1 MFTLNS
7 TSLVVGENL
16 GVNLVSNVGTLIAA
30 PVNNDFTFT
39 EFIVENSGNSDLD
52 LEWSTSLAPD
62 GWSIG
67 YSNPPTSVP
76 VLSQA
81 SVQLAIKAPNQTASG
96 FGFDMQLF
104 VNGTNNGRFTN
115 AELLVRIEVAATS
128 FAGISVSDETIA
140 PLLFIPRGDSGKQSI
155 TITNEGNIPLSGQL
169 TVEVRDGEG
178 NILTDRSSTISP
190 SEITDLAIGESIEVV
205 GKVSTDEDSI
215 DGRMNLV
222 VILTTIDGVVIE
234 FMADTSVSSQQSS
247 GGIFGILPAYLSYPL
262 VLLALLGV
270 LYGGRRLKQSS
281 KMDDDGTELVAP
293 DAHTDA
299 DHLGT
304 RREQALDISHSVNDI
319 ASGEVSQDEIAAA
332 LAQSLDMPIPTK
344 KAQVPTGRP
353 PSGLPSMG
361 SPPVGL
367 PPAGLPPVGLPPAKS
382 VPVLPV
388 QVTAGP
394 PLPPGGLPDGWTMEQ
409 WNHYGEQY
417 LQRMGLN

>member
-1 MFTLNS
+1 
-7 TSLVVGENL
+7 
-16 GVNLVSNVGTLIAA
+16 
-30 PVNNDFTFT
+30 
-39 EFIVENSGNSDLD
+39 
-52 LEWSTSLAPD
+52 
-62 GWSIG
+62 
-67 YSNPPTSVP
+67 VP

-81 SVQLAIKAPNQTASG
+81 SVQLAIKAPNQTVSG
-96 FGFDMQLF
+96 FGFDLQLF

-115 AELLVRIEVAATS
+115 AEILVRIEVTATS

-140 PLLFIPRGDSGKQSI
+140 PLLFIPRGDSGKQSL

-262 VLLALLGV
+262 VLLALLGL
-270 LYGGRRLKQSS
+270 LYGGRKLKQSS

-304 RREQALDISHSVNDI
+304 RREEALDISHSVNDI

-332 LAQSLDMPIPTK
+332 LAQSLNMPAPTA

-361 SPPVGL
+361 LPPVGL
-367 PPAGLPPVGLPPAKS
+367 PPAGLPPVGLPSTKS
-382 VPVLPV
+382 LPVLPV
-388 QVTAGP
+388 PVTAGP

>member
-1 MFTLNS
+1 
-7 TSLVVGENL
+7 
-16 GVNLVSNVGTLIAA
+16 
-30 PVNNDFTFT
+30 
-39 EFIVENSGNSDLD
+39 
-52 LEWSTSLAPD
+52 
-62 GWSIG
+62 
-67 YSNPPTSVP
+67 
-76 VLSQA
+76 
-81 SVQLAIKAPNQTASG
+81 
-96 FGFDMQLF
+96 
-104 VNGTNNGRFTN
+104 
-115 AELLVRIEVAATS
+115 
-128 FAGISVSDETIA
+128 
-140 PLLFIPRGDSGKQSI
+140 
-155 TITNEGNIPLSGQL
+155 
-169 TVEVRDGEG
+169 
-178 NILTDRSSTISP
+178 
-190 SEITDLAIGESIEVV
+190 
-205 GKVSTDEDSI
+205 
-215 DGRMNLV
+215 MNLV

-332 LAQSLDMPIPTK
+332 LAQSLDMPVPTK

-361 SPPVGL
+361 LPPVGL